1 MFAPVPTSMEP
12 SARLGWPAVRMKL
25 FMPNATN
32 CKGQPAMMT
41 VMKARACGSTA
52 SSAAEAR
59 RMGSSAAR
67 PTIQATTPAPTS
79 STKLVPSTRSA
90 TRFFRSPS
98 LMAASALPPTPT
110 SMATA
115 TMNVMAG
122 FATVVAARPF
132 SPTAAPTYTASMT
145 L

>member
-1 MFAPVPTSMEP
+1 
-12 SARLGWPAVRMKL
+12 
-25 FMPNATN
+25 
-32 CKGQPAMMT
+32 
-41 VMKARACGSTA
+41 
-52 SSAAEAR
+52 
-59 RMGSSAAR
+59 
-67 PTIQATTPAPTS
+67 
-79 STKLVPSTRSA
+79 
-90 TRFFRSPS
+90 
-98 LMAASALPPTPT
+98 MAASALPPTPT